1 MRFPHTATVRR
12 QAKVGTKYTYAD
24 ASTTPCFL
32 QQLDADKAQIYGM
45 TFGKSYVCYLPIGAD
60 VVDSDRIVIS
70 GITYGVMGI
79 KSEPYG
85 GLQHKKAMV
94 ELS

>member
-1 MRFPHTATVRR
+1 MRFPHVATVRR
-12 QAKVGTKYTYAD
+12 QYKLGTKYTYSDLGSA
-24 ASTTPCFL
+24 PCFL
-32 QQLDADKAQIYGM
+32 QQLDADKSQLYGM
-45 TFGKSYVCYLPIGAD
+45 TFGKSFVCYLPITAD
-60 VVDSDRIVIS
+60 VLDSDRVVIN

-85 GLQHKKAMV
+85 SLQHKKAMV